1 MILPI
6 SRIIRMLN
14 ESNFYECIN
23 YDLYPKIGIVYA
35 VTKNKSEIKVTI
47 SSLNEVGNTLR
58 LTIQSDKNWNKRYQ
72 FKSYFWE
79 HDLYHSFGPILDAII
94 PKYIKGKFMKVNIIK
109 YLQL

>member
-6 SRIIRMLN
+6 SRVIRVLN

-35 VTKNKSEIKVTI
+35 IAKNKSEIKVTI
-47 SSLNEVGNTLR
+47 SSLNELGNILR
-58 LTIQSDKNWNKRYQ
+58 VTIQSDKNWNRRYQ

-79 HDLYHSFGPILDAII
+79 HDFYHSFGPVLDAIT
-94 PKYIKGKFMKVNIIK
+94 PKFIKVRFMRVNIIK
-109 YLQL
+109 YLEL